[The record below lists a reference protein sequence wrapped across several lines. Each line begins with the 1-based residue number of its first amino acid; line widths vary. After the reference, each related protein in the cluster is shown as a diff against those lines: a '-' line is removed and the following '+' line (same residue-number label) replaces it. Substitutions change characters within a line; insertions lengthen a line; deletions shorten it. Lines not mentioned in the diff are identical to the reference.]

1 MGLRKTASN
10 ACESS
15 VVLLSEVTRTG
26 AGAHFEKSIVYSG
39 IDWQF
44 KCHVAICLGALCA
57 SRSMLSGRLRYRI
70 AGKKCPH
77 AIGGTSKVAAQL
89 KPIQPQ
95 KLYVIAAN
103 RLAEQIKAGVWTPGA
118 RLPSERELSDTL
130 GISRASVREALRALE
145 SIGIL
150 YSKRGAGHFV
160 AEQSGAIPKNEA
172 LISLVDQ
179 GDPQELMEA
188 RRALEPEVARL
199 AAIYRDIDDLERLY
213 EALERMQQLEA
224 DNLFEE
230 YLEADFEFHLLI
242 GYATHNP
249 VVIDLERVIIER
261 MKAPAWKAAAY
272 TIVPKNRPANRQQH
286 AEILAAIMARKPKDA
301 YQAMLNHLAHVAR
314 NLRNISS
321 FQEVMDFAP
330 PF

>member
-1 MGLRKTASN
+1 
-10 ACESS
+10 
-15 VVLLSEVTRTG
+15 
-26 AGAHFEKSIVYSG
+26 
-39 IDWQF
+39 
-44 KCHVAICLGALCA
+44 VA
-57 SRSMLSGRLRYRI
+57 
-70 AGKKCPH
+70 
-77 AIGGTSKVAAQL
+77 VEL

-95 KLYVIAAN
+95 KVYVLAAN
-103 RLAEQIKAGVWTPGA
+103 RLAEQIKGGMWQPGS
-118 RLPSERELSDTL
+118 RLPSERELSEIL
-130 GISRASVREALRALE
+130 GISRASVRQALRALE

-160 AEQSGAIPKNEA
+160 AHQDGAIPKNEA
-172 LISLVDQ
+172 LTSLVDQ

-213 EALERMQQLEA
+213 EALERMERLET

-230 YLEADFEFHLLI
+230 YLEADFDFHLLI

-249 VVIDLERVIIER
+249 VVIDLEQVIIER

-272 TIVPKNRPANRQQH
+272 TIVPKNRPANRQEH
-286 AEILAAIMARKPKDA
+286 AEILAAISARKPKEA
-301 YQAMLNHLAHVAR
+301 YQAMVQHLAHVAR

-321 FQEVMDFAP
+321 FQDVMDGEPRA
-330 PF
+330 